1 MMRDESGFTLIEVL
15 VSMALMGVLV
25 LGLQAAV
32 TGRFVAEVHE
42 QDVQAAANQVAHDR
56 LEQVRMH
63 PEYASLEDEFDEA
76 EVPVPG
82 RPGFALTTDV
92 VRARAG
98 PGACW
103 VQRPVQA
110 RQLDFTTVT
119 VTVSARTLEEPVRR
133 TIVVGAP

>member
-1 MMRDESGFTLIEVL
+1 
-15 VSMALMGVLV
+15 MALMGVLV

-92 VRARAG
+92 VRTQRA
-98 PGACW
+98 
-103 VQRPVQA
+103 VQA

>member
-1 MMRDESGFTLIEVL
+1 MARDQGGFTLIEVL
-15 VSMALMGVLV
+15 VSMALMGILV
-25 LGLQAAV
+25 LSLQAAV

-63 PEYASLEDEFDEA
+63 PDYASLEDSFAAQA
-76 EVPVPG
+76 EPVPG
-82 RPGFALTTDV
+82 RPGFAVTTEV
-92 VRARAG
+92 VRT
-98 PGACW
+98 
-103 VQRPVQA
+103 QRQVQA

-119 VTVSARTLEEPVRR
+119 VTVTVSARTLEEPVQR